1 MPLREKAQLMSE
13 SEVERTVVHLAHEI
27 VEKTE
32 AMPDVALVGIR
43 RRGVHLAERLA
54 RKVEEIASV
63 TVPVGTLDIQ
73 FYRDDVSRE
82 GLGKVGQEP
91 VVKPSQIPFPVT
103 DKDVILVD
111 DVLFTGR
118 TARAAM
124 EALFDHGRPRR
135 VRLCVLIDRGHR
147 ELPIEAAFVG
157 KRVPTGAQDHIEV
170 RLREEDP
177 AEKVLMLEASMPEA
191 SMLKTA
197 TPETTT
203 NEPERDGGTPR
214 SRPKG

>member
-1 MPLREKAQLMSE
+1 MPLREKTQLMSE
-13 SEVERTVVHLAHEI
+13 SEVERTMVHLAHEI

-32 AMPDVALVGIR
+32 AMQDVALVGIR

-54 RKVEEIASV
+54 RKVCEITSV
-63 TVPVGTLDIQ
+63 EVAVGTLDIQ
-73 FYRDDVSRE
+73 FYRDDLS
-82 GLGKVGQEP
+82 KVDDKP
-91 VVKPSQIPFPVT
+91 VVLPSQIPFPVT

-157 KRVPTGAQDHIEV
+157 KRVPTGEQDHIEV
-170 RLREEDP
+170 RLREEDA
-177 AEKVLMLEASMPEA
+177 AEKVLMLEVSTDEG
-191 SMLKTA
+191 
-197 TPETTT
+197 
-203 NEPERDGGTPR
+203 EPDGRTPR
-214 SRPKG
+214 SRAKR

>member
-1 MPLREKAQLMSE
+1 MSE

-32 AMPDVALVGIR
+32 AMQEVSLVGIR

-54 RKVEEIASV
+54 RKFQEICSAS
-63 TVPVGTLDIQ
+63 VPVGKLDIQ
-73 FYRDDVSRE
+73 FYRDDLSRVDP
-82 GLGKVGQEP
+82 KP
-91 VVKPSQIPFPVT
+91 VVLPSQIPFPVT
-103 DKDVILVD
+103 DKDIILVD

-124 EALFDHGRPRR
+124 EALFDHGRPCR

-157 KRVPTGAQDHIEV
+157 KRIPTSAQARIEV
-170 RLREEDP
+170 RLREEDSV
-177 AEKVLMLEASMPEA
+177 EKVLMLESTDEG
-191 SMLKTA
+191 
-197 TPETTT
+197 
-203 NEPERDGGTPR
+203 EPAGPMQ
-214 SRPKG
+214 

>member
-13 SEVERTVVHLAHEI
+13 SEVERTIVHLAHEI

-32 AMPDVALVGIR
+32 AMQDVTLVGIR

-54 RKVEEIASV
+54 RKVHEIASV
-63 TVPVGTLDIQ
+63 EVPVGTLDVQ
-73 FYRDDVSRE
+73 FYRDDLS
-82 GLGKVGQEP
+82 KVDSKP
-91 VVKPSQIPFPVT
+91 VVLPSQIPFPVT

-157 KRVPTGAQDHIEV
+157 KRISTGAQDHIEV

-177 AEKVLMLEASMPEA
+177 EEKVLMLESSTDEGGPEGR
-191 SMLKTA
+191 
-197 TPETTT
+197 P
-203 NEPERDGGTPR
+203 PR
-214 SRPKG
+214 SRPKR